1 MTTSIFLLILSL
13 AALYIGA
20 NWLVRGSSALAARAH
35 ISPLV
40 IGLTVVA
47 FGTSAPELIV
57 SLNAALHAQGDIAMG
72 NVVGS
77 NIANV
82 CLILGLSAAIHPMQA
97 KTQLVR
103 KDIPIMIIA
112 AILFTVFFWNGKIGR
127 PEGLVLFAGIV
138 AYTFYSLYFAR
149 KQGLAGKL
157 PAGSDA
163 AQPVKGRWYV
173 DLLFLAAGL
182 GTLIF
187 ASDLLVKNAVFLAKS
202 FGISEAVIGLTI
214 VAAGTSMPELAT
226 SVVAAFKKNPEIA
239 IGNVV
244 GSNIFNLLAITGAT
258 ALVHPIAAPQVNYI
272 DLLVMLGT
280 SLLLLPIAR
289 TGYRINRWEGI
300 GLVVIYVAYTLYLL
314 RNVL

>member
-13 AALYIGA
+13 VALYIGA

-57 SLNAALHAQGDIAMG
+57 SLNAALHAQGDIAVG

-77 NIANV
+77 NIFNV
-82 CLILGLSAAIHPMQA
+82 CLILGVSAIIHPMQA

-103 KDIPIMIIA
+103 KDIPIMIIG

-127 PEGLVLFAGIV
+127 LEGLVLFAGIV

-149 KQGLAGKL
+149 KQGLEGKL
-157 PAGSDA
+157 PPGSDA
-163 AQPVKGRWYV
+163 AQPAKGRWYIDV
-173 DLLFLAAGL
+173 LFLAAGL
-182 GTLIF
+182 GVLIF
-187 ASDLLVKNAVFLAKS
+187 ASELLVKNAVFLAKS

-239 IGNVV
+239 VGNIV

-258 ALVHPIAAPQVNYI
+258 ALVHPIAAPQVNYV

-280 SLLLLPIAR
+280 SLILLPIAR
-289 TGYRINRWEGI
+289 TGYKINRWEGI
-300 GLVVIYVAYTLYLL
+300 GLVIIYVAYTLYLL